1 MWCELV
7 REVQILQL
15 VLEVLRYKKNG
26 KHKEGPSEAA
36 AGGGPPE
43 GSISG
48 DPGLRVVG
56 KRGGGGGEV

>member
-1 MWCELV
+1 MRRRRCHRPSTPPVAASVGE
-7 REVQILQL
+7 
-15 VLEVLRYKKNG
+15 NG
-26 KHKEGPSEAA
+26 KREKGPSEAA

-56 KRGGGGGEV
+56 KRGGGGGEG